1 MMTMLSMDLCGLLF
15 NAVYKTKLNTNVDYC
30 ACESQMSL
38 INLAVKNDVYTHCFW
53 SNI

>member
-1 MMTMLSMDLCGLLF
+1 MMMMLSMDLCV
-15 NAVYKTKLNTNVDYC
+15 VYKTKLNTNVDYC
-30 ACESQMSL
+30 ACESQMSF